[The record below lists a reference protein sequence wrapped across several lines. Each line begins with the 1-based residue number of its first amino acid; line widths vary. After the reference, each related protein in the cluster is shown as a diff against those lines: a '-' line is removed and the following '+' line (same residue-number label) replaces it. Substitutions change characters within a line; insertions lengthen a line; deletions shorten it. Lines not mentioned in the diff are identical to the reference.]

1 MHKCPNC
8 RFEPVDGLATCP
20 NCGFSLVSV
29 DDTLPEDKNDEI
41 EWSELSQLSVESVR
55 EMFAED
61 KADDLEENVKT
72 QNEDNA
78 DDTNPILAQY
88 IREHKGEYIPR
99 RDVEPNKEEKTEA
112 EKNEPD
118 GQQAAESL
126 ETSEEAIKSEAV
138 EPVVAESPTV
148 DKILPTEPETV
159 VPVLAENTSS
169 EENEQASET
178 EAKPQ
183 EPNFGGG
190 NAYSGDNEPPKKSH
204 KKWYI
209 TLAAVALLGI
219 GGGYYYHTEKEAEAQ
234 RVAAVKKENKEIDT
248 LEETIQEF
256 YTDDKQVFIRADKIG
271 QNTSKLAEEI
281 AKHKDSSRYKE
292 LDTSYERLLDKMN
305 SIQEVNLLFTSP
317 AIDGD
322 KVADNL
328 QLKADQPVDLAV
340 NTGDQSFN
348 DLLNQAISQAKD
360 QYEKIEE
367 AKKAL
372 SQVIQDGSVLEGV
385 TREQYNS
392 ANDALNAVTNQT
404 LVETQKADLK
414 KVDDTLTEKEK
425 KAEEE
430 RLAAEKA
437 AQEKAEQEKAAQE
450 RQKSTTNSGGPNQPI
465 VGSDS
470 DQTADLSNAAWG
482 WNPGVKEKVI
492 QTCLSRG
499 YITEGGYYVEPARI
513 ENGEG
518 YYNLYATTNQASLT
532 KNLSPSDLPMYV
544 VTINCKTGWFK
555 GNGGN

>member
-20 NCGFSLVSV
+20 NCGFSLVSE
-29 DDTLPEDKNDEI
+29 DDTLSKNKNDEI
-41 EWSELSQLSVESVR
+41 EWSELSQMSVESVQ

-61 KADDLEENVKT
+61 EAGETEENEKT
-72 QNEDNA
+72 QTEDHA

-88 IREHKGEYIPR
+88 IREHRGEYIPR
-99 RDVEPNKEEKTEA
+99 RDVPPVKEEASEEKNEDKEPEAAETPEKTETVEAADSVTA
-112 EKNEPD
+112 EESPIIDQAVPIEPEPEVSAATATS
-118 GQQAAESL
+118 QTSEPEAESQ
-126 ETSEEAIKSEAV
+126 
-138 EPVVAESPTV
+138 VADDATGKNS
-148 DKILPTEPETV
+148 
-159 VPVLAENTSS
+159 
-169 EENEQASET
+169 
-178 EAKPQ
+178 
-183 EPNFGGG
+183 
-190 NAYSGDNEPPKKSH
+190 SGDNQPPKKSR

-209 TLAAVALLGI
+209 TLAAVAVLGI

-234 RVAAVKKENKEIDT
+234 RIAAVKKENKEIDA

-256 YTDDKQVFIRADKIG
+256 YIDDKQVFVKADKVG

-281 AKHKDSSRYKE
+281 AKHKDSSRYDE
-292 LDTSYERLLDKMN
+292 LDASYQRLLDKMN
-305 SIQEVNLLFTSP
+305 SIQQVNMLFTAP
-317 AIDGD
+317 AISGD
-322 KVADNL
+322 KLAENL
-328 QLKADQPVDLAV
+328 QLKADQPVDLTI
-340 NTGDQSFN
+340 NTSDQSFN
-348 DLLNQAISQAKD
+348 DLLNQAVTQAKD
-360 QYEKIEE
+360 QYGKIEE

-372 SQVIQDGSVLEGV
+372 SQVIQDGNVLEGV
-385 TREQYNS
+385 TRDQYNA
-392 ANDALNAVTNQT
+392 ANDAINAVANQA

-414 KVDDTLTEKEK
+414 KVDDALTEKEK

-450 RQKSTTNSGGPNQPI
+450 RQNTTTNSGGENQPI
-465 VGSDS
+465 MGTDPS
-470 DQTADLSNAAWG
+470 QTADLSNAAWG

-518 YYNLYATTNQASLT
+518 YYNLYATSNQAPLT

-544 VTINCKTGWFK
+544 VTINCKTGWFR

>member
-8 RFEPVDGLATCP
+8 RFEPVDGLETCP
-20 NCGFSLVSV
+20 NCGFSLVSA
-29 DDTLPEDKNDEI
+29 DDTLSKDKNDEI
-41 EWSELSQLSVESVR
+41 EWSELSQMSVESVQ

-61 KADDLEENVKT
+61 EAGETEDNEKT
-72 QNEDNA
+72 QTEDNA

-88 IREHKGEYIPR
+88 IREHRGEYIPR
-99 RDVEPNKEEKTEA
+99 RDVQPVKEEALEAKDSEEKAKAEEPEAVNAPEKTETA
-112 EKNEPD
+112 
-118 GQQAAESL
+118 
-126 ETSEEAIKSEAV
+126 EAV
-138 EPVVAESPTV
+138 VPEGEPATEKTPIFDKALPIEPEPVVPLAAEASQTSESV
-148 DKILPTEPETV
+148 AEPQ
-159 VPVLAENTSS
+159 AANGDNGNTSS
-169 EENEQASET
+169 
-178 EAKPQ
+178 
-183 EPNFGGG
+183 
-190 NAYSGDNEPPKKSH
+190 GDNQPPKKSR

-209 TLAAVALLGI
+209 TLAAVAVLGI

-234 RVAAVKKENKEIDT
+234 RIAAVKKENKEIDA

-256 YTDDKQVFIRADKIG
+256 YTDDKHVFVKTDKVG

-281 AKHKDSSRYKE
+281 AKHKDSSRYDD
-292 LDTSYERLLDKMN
+292 LNTSYQRLLDKMN
-305 SIQEVNLLFTSP
+305 SIQKVNLLFTAP
-317 AIDGD
+317 AINGD
-322 KVADNL
+322 KLADNL
-328 QLKADQPVDLAV
+328 QLKADQPVDV
-340 NTGDQSFN
+340 TINTSDQSFN
-348 DLLNQAISQAKD
+348 ELLNQAVTQAKD
-360 QYEKIEE
+360 QYGKIEA

-372 SQVIQDGSVLEGV
+372 SQVIQDGNVLEGI
-385 TREQYNS
+385 TRDQYNS
-392 ANDALNAVTNQT
+392 ANDAINAVANQA

-414 KVDDTLTEKEK
+414 KVDDALTEKEK

-450 RQKSTTNSGGPNQPI
+450 RQNTTTNSGGANQPI
-465 VGSDS
+465 MGTDQS
-470 DQTADLSNAAWG
+470 QTADLSNAAWG

-518 YYNLYATTNQASLT
+518 YYNLYATSNQAPLT

-544 VTINCKTGWFK
+544 VTINCKTGWFR

>member
-8 RFEPVDGLATCP
+8 RFEPVDGLETCP
-20 NCGFSLVSV
+20 NCGFSLVSA
-29 DDTLPEDKNDEI
+29 DDTLSKDKNDEI
-41 EWSELSQLSVESVR
+41 EWSELSQMSVESVQ

-61 KADDLEENVKT
+61 EAGETEDNEKT
-72 QNEDNA
+72 QTEDNA

-88 IREHKGEYIPR
+88 IREHRGEYIPR
-99 RDVEPNKEEKTEA
+99 RDVQPVKEEALEA
-112 EKNEPD
+112 KD
-118 GQQAAESL
+118 
-126 ETSEEAIKSEAV
+126 SEEKAKAEEPEAV
-138 EPVVAESPTV
+138 NAPEETETAEAVVPEGEPATEKTPILDKALPIEPEPVVPLAAEASQTSES
-148 DKILPTEPETV
+148 DAEPQAV
-159 VPVLAENTSS
+159 NGDNGNTSS
-169 EENEQASET
+169 
-178 EAKPQ
+178 
-183 EPNFGGG
+183 
-190 NAYSGDNEPPKKSH
+190 GDNKPPKKSR

-209 TLAAVALLGI
+209 TLAAVAVLGI

-234 RVAAVKKENKEIDT
+234 RIAAVKKENKEIDA

-256 YTDDKQVFIRADKIG
+256 YTDDKHVFVKADKVG

-281 AKHKDSSRYKE
+281 AKHKDSSRYDD
-292 LDTSYERLLDKMN
+292 LNTSYQRLLDKMN
-305 SIQEVNLLFTSP
+305 SIQKVNLLFTAP
-317 AIDGD
+317 AINGD
-322 KVADNL
+322 KLADNL
-328 QLKADQPVDLAV
+328 QLKADQPVDV
-340 NTGDQSFN
+340 TINTSDQSFN
-348 DLLNQAISQAKD
+348 ELLNQAVTQAKD
-360 QYEKIEE
+360 QYGKIEA

-372 SQVIQDGSVLEGV
+372 SQVIQDGNVLEGI
-385 TREQYNS
+385 TRDQYNS
-392 ANDALNAVTNQT
+392 ANDAINAVANQA

-414 KVDDTLTEKEK
+414 KVDEALTEKEK

-450 RQKSTTNSGGPNQPI
+450 RQNTTTNSGGANQPI
-465 VGSDS
+465 MGTDQS
-470 DQTADLSNAAWG
+470 QTADLSNAAWG

-518 YYNLYATTNQASLT
+518 YYNLYATSNQAPLT

-544 VTINCKTGWFK
+544 VTINCKTGWFR

>member
-8 RFEPVDGLATCP
+8 RFEPVDGLETCP
-20 NCGFSLVSV
+20 NCGFSLVST
-29 DDTLPEDKNDEI
+29 DDTLSKDKNDEI
-41 EWSELSQLSVESVR
+41 EWSELSQMSVESVQ

-61 KADDLEENVKT
+61 EAGETEDNEKT
-72 QNEDNA
+72 QTEDNA

-88 IREHKGEYIPR
+88 IREHRGEYIPR
-99 RDVEPNKEEKTEA
+99 RDVQPVKEEALEA
-112 EKNEPD
+112 KD
-118 GQQAAESL
+118 
-126 ETSEEAIKSEAV
+126 SEEKAKAEEPEAV
-138 EPVVAESPTV
+138 VPEGEPATEKTPILDKALPIEPEPVVSPAAEASQTSES
-148 DKILPTEPETV
+148 DAEPQ
-159 VPVLAENTSS
+159 AANGDNGNTSS
-169 EENEQASET
+169 
-178 EAKPQ
+178 
-183 EPNFGGG
+183 
-190 NAYSGDNEPPKKSH
+190 GDNQPPKKSR

-209 TLAAVALLGI
+209 TLAAVVVLGI

-234 RVAAVKKENKEIDT
+234 RIAAVKKENKEIDA

-256 YTDDKQVFIRADKIG
+256 YTDDKHVFVKADKVG

-281 AKHKDSSRYKE
+281 AKHKDSSRYDD
-292 LDTSYERLLDKMN
+292 LNTSYQRLLDKMN
-305 SIQEVNLLFTSP
+305 SIQKVNLLFTAP
-317 AIDGD
+317 AINGD
-322 KVADNL
+322 KLADNL
-328 QLKADQPVDLAV
+328 QLKADQPVDV
-340 NTGDQSFN
+340 TINTSDQSFN
-348 DLLNQAISQAKD
+348 ELLNQAVTQAKD
-360 QYEKIEE
+360 QYGKIEA

-372 SQVIQDGSVLEGV
+372 SQVIQDGNVLEGI
-385 TREQYNS
+385 TRDQYNS
-392 ANDALNAVTNQT
+392 ANDAINAVANQA

-414 KVDDTLTEKEK
+414 KVDDALTEKEK

-450 RQKSTTNSGGPNQPI
+450 RQNTTTNSGGANQPI
-465 VGSDS
+465 MGTDES
-470 DQTADLSNAAWG
+470 QTADLSNAAWG

-518 YYNLYATTNQASLT
+518 YYNLYATSNQAPLT

-544 VTINCKTGWFK
+544 VTINCKTGWFR